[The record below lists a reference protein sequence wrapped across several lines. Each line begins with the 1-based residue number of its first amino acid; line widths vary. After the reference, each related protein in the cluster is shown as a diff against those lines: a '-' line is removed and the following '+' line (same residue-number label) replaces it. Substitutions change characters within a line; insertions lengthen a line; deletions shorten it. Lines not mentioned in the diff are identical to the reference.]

1 MVTNAKFNMFPA
13 GKLPFVAQVWLGTQ
27 ELYMRTGIAHEYSP
41 TKYDNTAPTNVD
53 HRIHMY

>member
-41 TKYDNTAPTNVD
+41 AK
-53 HRIHMY
+53 